1 MLKPGFTKGAHGRKA
16 KASWGRRNRYL
27 ASEQDREGVWLY
39 GRDEGG
45 VRELSRS
52 ESLAELGGKNAQYR
66 ETIIAF
72 SETECRALEERALG
86 DKLEA
91 QRLAA
96 QDMGERLAGDKPYVV
111 AVHEEQG
118 RWHLHV
124 AVMDEERPRLYGP
137 RGEAQKAFDDFW
149 RASSPRTRILDWDAH
164 LRSKALQGD
173 LRNISQQLQQVEHTR
188 LEVLRQTHG
197 AHGKQAISREFDG
210 QARALIGQRFRA
222 ELENIEARHQARGTR
237 GGWEQQVECERADI
251 RRICQENRIQRREER
266 LQARVD
272 GRENPALSAARRT
285 DRPLAKGRE
294 AIIRGTQR
302 AISLAEGVATKVVD
316 AALQQTGMPQE
327 ARLVA
332 LSGIKITAAAAHAI
346 NRMAAQVLRSST
358 RMARVSAPA
367 VARQACHAAKVTMQ
381 VSVGVALP
389 IPTGGVSLKAAANES
404 IRDLGAAGKD
414 LAKDGGEFLKSVSQ
428 EVAKMARNALDSAGS
443 QGVGLLPRA
452 AAQAVGTAIEA
463 GKTVANTATHA
474 LRLDVV
480 GAASSVLQG
489 TAKAAEKAVGLV
501 IQAKSL
507 PAPIRLASN
516 VLEMIPIAGSVLTVA
531 RKSTELALGAAHG
544 LQGLTKEVER

>member
-27 ASEQDREGVWLY
+27 ASEQGREGVWLY

-96 QDMGERLAGDKPYVV
+96 QGMGERLAGDKPFVV

-173 LRNISQQLQQVEHTR
+173 LKNISQQLQQVERTR
-188 LEVLRQTHG
+188 LEVLRRTHG
-197 AHGKQAISREFDG
+197 ALEKQAVSREFDG
-210 QARALIGQRFRA
+210 QSRALIGQRFRTEW
-222 ELENIEARHQARGTR
+222 ELVDARHQARGTR
-237 GGWEQQVECERADI
+237 GGWEQKVECERVDI
-251 RRICQENRIQRREER
+251 RRIGQENRIQRREEH

-272 GRENPALSAARRT
+272 GRENPALAAARRM
-285 DRPLAKGRE
+285 DKPLAKGRE

-302 AISLAEGVATKVVD
+302 ATSLAEGVATKAVD
-316 AALQQTGMPQE
+316 AALRQAGMPRE

-332 LSGIKITAAAAHAI
+332 RYAIRITAAAALATS
-346 NRMAAQVLRSST
+346 RMAAQVLRSST
-358 RMARVSAPA
+358 RMVRESAPA
-367 VARQACHAAKVTMQ
+367 VAHQACHAAKITTRM
-381 VSVGVALP
+381 SEGIFPAL
-389 IPTGGVSLKAAANES
+389 PTGGASVTASSKVSARGLVS
-404 IRDLGAAGKD
+404 TGKD
-414 LAKDGGEFLKSVSQ
+414 LAKDGGEVLKGSSQ
-428 EVAKMARNALDSAGS
+428 EVVKMAGNALNSAGS
-443 QGVGLLPRA
+443 LGVDLLPRP

-474 LRLDVV
+474 LSLDLV
-480 GAASSVLQG
+480 GAASSLLQG
-489 TAKAAEKAVGLV
+489 TAKAAEKAVGAV

-507 PAPIRLASN
+507 PAPIHLVSN
-516 VLEMIPIAGSVLTVA
+516 VLEMIPVAGSVLTVA
-531 RKSTELALGAAHG
+531 RKSAELALGAAHAS
-544 LQGLTKEVER
+544 QGLTKEVER